1 MGIIMKWYNKAVFYH
16 IYPLGLCGCPKEN
29 TGVSGSHFGKL
40 KDWVCHADKLGCTA
54 IYIGPLSES
63 VGHGYETTDYKKV
76 DCRLGTNNDFKEFVE
91 FCHSKGIHVI
101 VDGVFN
107 HVGRKFFAFKDL
119 KEKRESSQYR
129 DWFCNVNFG
138 GNNEFNDGFSYD
150 NWGGHNSLVK
160 LNQRNQQV
168 KDYIFDV
175 IKFWTEEFDIDG
187 IRLDAAD
194 VLDFGFMGDLRIF
207 TNRLK
212 EDFWLLGEV
221 IHGDYSRWANEDMLY
236 SVTNYELHKGL
247 YSGHNDHNYFEIAH
261 SVKRLLGMCGGRRL
275 YTFVD
280 NHDVERIYTKLSDK
294 EHMYNITLLLYTLY
308 GIPSIYYGS
317 EFCLEGK
324 KERGSDWGL
333 RPCLELEDF
342 KGAYEENVITNLCMQ
357 LGQAK
362 KDYDELYTGEYR
374 EMFLTN
380 RQYAYG
386 RMSDNSAVITGLNND
401 DKPAVFYVDLPFEAK
416 EAVNIIKA
424 PDVDEKAAEAS
435 VSLTGKRLHFMLPAN
450 YGMVVHVQ

>member
-1 MGIIMKWYNKAVFYH
+1 M
-16 IYPLGLCGCPKEN
+16 
-29 TGVSGSHFGKL
+29 
-40 KDWVCHADKLGCTA
+40 
-54 IYIGPLSES
+54 
-63 VGHGYETTDYKKV
+63 
-76 DCRLGTNNDFKEFVE
+76 
-91 FCHSKGIHVI
+91 
-101 VDGVFN
+101 
-107 HVGRKFFAFKDL
+107 
-119 KEKRESSQYR
+119 
-129 DWFCNVNFG
+129 NFG

-194 VLDFGFMGDLRIF
+194 VLDFGFMGDMRIF

-275 YTFVD
+275 YTFID
-280 NHDVERIYTKLSDK
+280 NHDVERIYTKLADK

-317 EFCLEGK
+317 EFCIEGK
-324 KERGSDWGL
+324 KERSSDWGL

-342 KGAYEENVITNLCMQ
+342 KDAYNENVITNLCMQ

-362 KDYDELYTGEYR
+362 KDYEELYIGEYK
-374 EMFLTN
+374 ELFLTN

-386 RMSDNSAVITGLNND
+386 RMSGASAVITGLNND

-424 PDVDEKAAEAS
+424 PDVDEKAKSAS
-435 VSLTGKRLHFMLPAN
+435 IGVTGNRIHFILPAN
-450 YGMVVHVQ
+450 YGLVVHVQ